1 MIHEFTEENIL
12 SIGKVLGCSPKK
24 VGSEMY
30 RLEMQSEE
38 DSRKLALEIQ
48 LGLVIDE
55 KPMTMVSVYS
65 GSTFIQLH
73 NCTAFVASEILRQ
86 VTFFGK
92 QGDITTGLI
101 VEQGAGCSIYANV
114 HESVLS
120 GDFTELP
127 DDVMMCGVALSLTE
141 SLDTD
146 DFSFDDGNIS

>member
-24 VGSEMY
+24 VGTEMY
-30 RLEMQSEE
+30 RLEMHNE
-38 DSRKLALEIQ
+38 DDGRKLALEIQ

-92 QGDITTGLI
+92 QGNITTGLI

-120 GDFTELP
+120 GDFTQLP

>member
-24 VGSEMY
+24 VGTEMY
-30 RLEMQSEE
+30 RLEIQSE
-38 DSRKLALEIQ
+38 DDGRKLALEIQ

-73 NCTAFVASEILRQ
+73 NCTAFVASEMLRQ

-120 GDFTELP
+120 GDFTQLP